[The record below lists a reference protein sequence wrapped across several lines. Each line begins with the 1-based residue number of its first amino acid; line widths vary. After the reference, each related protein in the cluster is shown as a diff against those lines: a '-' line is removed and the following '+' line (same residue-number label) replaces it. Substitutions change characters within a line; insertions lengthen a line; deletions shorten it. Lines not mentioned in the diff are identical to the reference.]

1 MYSQTHRART
11 RTRGAQ
17 GGRRLRLLPQALF
30 SALGKAWRAVAS
42 LPSRL
47 VSDSPADPPRLALRV
62 SPDDRPLLFFFLGS
76 IGKKAPARRGH
87 RPAAQRLLRSS
98 GRTRK
103 RKGFWMK
110 GIKKDGTKS
119 FNVRMSECQ
128 NVRMSECQNVSH
140 DESGKAQGDGLL
152 DAIEAARVTGGPPGS
167 RCLDGAD
174 SLLRN
179 Y

>member
-1 MYSQTHRART
+1 MYSQTHRVRT

-128 NVRMSECQNVSH
+128 NVSH
-140 DESGKAQGDGLL
+140 DESGKARGDGLL
-152 DAIEAARVTGGPPGS
+152 DAIEAARVTGAV
-167 RCLDGAD
+167 RLGAVVW
-174 SLLRN
+174 SVLI
-179 Y
+179 YC

>member
-47 VSDSPADPPRLALRV
+47 VSDPPPDPPRLALCV
-62 SPDDRPLLFFFLGS
+62 SPDNRPPLFFFLGS
-76 IGKKAPARRGH
+76 IGKKETARRGH

-103 RKGFWMK
+103 RKWFWMK

-128 NVRMSECQNVSH
+128 NVSH
-140 DESGKAQGDGLL
+140 DESEKSARGRASGCHRSGTRDGSGSP
-152 DAIEAARVTGGPPGS
+152 GG
-167 RCLDGAD
+167 RCLVGAD
-174 SLLRN
+174 LLLKN